1 MIINLP
7 KEKSANNVV
16 FKGLSAIF
24 CPHFCLHYIAC
35 DVMRAV
41 MLESKHNFI
50 TQLVSYA
57 LGYAPKWHLH

>member
-1 MIINLP
+1 MLYL
-7 KEKSANNVV
+7 KT
-16 FKGLSAIF
+16 FLLSFVLAFASI
-24 CPHFCLHYIAC
+24 IAC